1 MAPQSARL
9 LGGSAPSTRLHLFRR
24 SLLHLIP
31 RRLVI
36 RAGVTL
42 LALASPFA
50 ALSARAAWPE
60 RPVRMVVPFP
70 PGQATDV
77 FARALA
83 DRLSKSLGQPFV
95 IENRSGAGSNI
106 GLEAVAKSAPD
117 GYTIVM
123 AGSAMAIN
131 RTLYKQLPFD
141 PVKDFAPVSGVFS
154 VPLIFLAHPGS
165 GINSMQDLVK
175 QAKAAPGKLNYASAG
190 IGGTQHLSAE
200 LFKAQAGVFITH
212 ISYRGSGPAQA
223 DFLAGQ
229 VPLMVDSVTAAMPH
243 IQSNRAIPL
252 AVTSA
257 RRVPQLPNVPTVAET
272 GQKGFEALGWAGLL
286 APRATPPEI
295 IATLNRE
302 TVNLLRSEEF
312 ARYLRDRG
320 GEPMPTTPE
329 GFGKF
334 VQTEIDKWSVAVKRS
349 GATAE

>member
-1 MAPQSARL
+1 L
-9 LGGSAPSTRLHLFRR
+9 TYLT
-24 SLLHLIP
+24 
-31 RRLVI
+31 RRLALI
-36 RAGVTL
+36 GAGAL
-42 LALASPFA
+42 LCA
-50 ALSARAAWPE
+50 AFSSVLSSAQAAWPE

-83 DRLSKSLGQPFV
+83 DRLGKTLGQPFV

-106 GLEAVAKSAPD
+106 GLEAVAKSTPD

-131 RTLYKQLPFD
+131 RTLYKTLPFD

-165 GINSMQDLVK
+165 GIASMQDLVK

-200 LFKAQAGVFITH
+200 LFKAQAGVFVTH
-212 ISYRGSGPAQA
+212 IPYRGSGPAQA

-243 IQSNRAIPL
+243 IQSGRAVPL

-257 RRVPQLPNVPTVAET
+257 KRVPQLPNVPTVAET

-286 APRATPPEI
+286 VPQATPPEVV
-295 IATLNRE
+295 ATLNRE
-302 TVNLLRSEEF
+302 TVALLRGDEF
-312 ARYLRDRG
+312 AKYLRDRG

-329 GFGKF
+329 GFGRF
-334 VQTEIDKWSVAVKRS
+334 VQAEIDKWSVAVKRS
-349 GATAE
+349 GATAD

>member
-1 MAPQSARL
+1 MK
-9 LGGSAPSTRLHLFRR
+9 LF
-24 SLLHLIP
+24 S
-31 RRLVI
+31 RRLTLK
-36 RAGVTL
+36 AGAL
-42 LALASPFA
+42 LCACSFALALPAQ
-50 ALSARAAWPE
+50 AAWPE
-60 RPVRMVVPFP
+60 HAVRMVVPFP

-95 IENRSGAGSNI
+95 IDNRSGAGSNI
-106 GLEAVAKSAPD
+106 GLDAVAKSAPD

-131 RTLYKQLPFD
+131 RTLYKTLPFD

-154 VPLIFLAHPGS
+154 VPLIFLAHPGA

-200 LFKAQAGVFITH
+200 LFKAQAGIFVTH
-212 ISYRGSGPAQA
+212 IPYRGSGPAQA

-243 IQSNRAIPL
+243 IQSGRAIPL

-272 GQKGFEALGWAGLL
+272 GYKGFEALGWAGLL
-286 APRATPPEI
+286 APRGTPAEI
-295 IATLNRE
+295 VATLNRE
-302 TVNLLRSEEF
+302 TVAQLKNEEF

-320 GEPMPTTPE
+320 SEPMPTTPE
-329 GFGKF
+329 EFGRF
-334 VQTEIDKWSVAVKRS
+334 VQSEIAKWSVAVKRS

>member
-1 MAPQSARL
+1 
-9 LGGSAPSTRLHLFRR
+9 LH
-24 SLLHLIP
+24 SIS
-31 RRLVI
+31 RRLAF
-36 RAGVTL
+36 RAGASLFAL
-42 LALASPFA
+42 LFVPFSF
-50 ALSARAAWPE
+50 SAQAAWPE
-60 RPVRMVVPFP
+60 RAIRLVVPFP

-83 DRLSKSLGQPFV
+83 DRLSHSLGQPIV
-95 IENRSGAGSNI
+95 VDNRSGAGSNI

-117 GYTIVM
+117 GYTLVM

-131 RTLYKQLPFD
+131 RTLYKKLPFD
-141 PVKDFAPVSGVFS
+141 PAKDFAPISGVFS

-212 ISYRGSGPAQA
+212 IPYRGSGPAQA

-243 IQSNRAIPL
+243 IQSGRAIPL

-257 RRVPQLPNVPTVAET
+257 RRVPQLPQVPTVAET

-286 APRATPPEI
+286 APRGTPPEI

-302 TVNLLRSEEF
+302 VVGLLKSEDF
-312 ARYLRDRG
+312 AKYLRDRG
-320 GEPMPTTPE
+320 SEPMPTTPE
-329 GFGKF
+329 AFGRF
-334 VQTEIDKWSVAVKRS
+334 IQTESDKWAVAVKRS
-349 GATAE
+349 GATAD